1 MKAECN
7 VCPRHCRIAD
17 GAAGFC
23 KARKNEQ
30 GQIVCKSYGRLTAL
44 ALDPIEKKPLQ
55 RFHSGSLILSAGSYG
70 CNMRC
75 SFCQNHSI
83 SMSGEEDAVWRFV
96 LPEDLAAEAVML
108 REKGN
113 IGVAFTYNEPC
124 VGFEYVRD
132 TAKLVHEA
140 GLKNVLVT
148 NGCVE
153 DWVLSELLPYID
165 AMNIDLKA
173 FSEDFYRRHGGSLE
187 TVKAFIEKAA
197 VSCHVELTT
206 LVIPGENDDM
216 QELERMVSWIAGISP
231 KIPLHVS
238 RFFPQWKMIRRDATE
253 ISTIYGIAEMAA
265 KQLNYVYTGNC

>member
-55 RFHSGSLILSAGSYG
+55 RFHLGSLILSAGSYG

-83 SMSGEEDAVWRFV
+83 SMSGEEDTVWRFV
-96 LPEDLAAEAVML
+96 PPEDLAAEAVML
-108 REKGN
+108 REQGN

-153 DWVLSELLPYID
+153 DWVLDELLPHID
-165 AMNIDLKA
+165 AMNIDVKA
-173 FSEDFYRRHGGSLE
+173 FSENFYRRHGGSLE
-187 TVKAFIEKAA
+187 TVKAFIKKAA
-197 VSCHVELTT
+197 ASCHVELTT

>member
-44 ALDPIEKKPLQ
+44 ALDPIEKKPLR
-55 RFHSGSLILSAGSYG
+55 RFHPGSLILSAGSYG

-83 SMSGEEDAVWRFV
+83 SMNGEEDTVWRFMP
-96 LPEDLAAEAVML
+96 PEDLAAEAVML

-113 IGVAFTYNEPC
+113 IGLAFTYNEPC

-132 TAKLVHEA
+132 TARLVHEA
-140 GLKNVLVT
+140 GMKNVLVT
-148 NGCVE
+148 NGCAE
-153 DWVLSELLPYID
+153 GWVLDELLPHID

-173 FSEDFYRRHGGSLE
+173 FTEGFYRRHGGSLE
-187 TVKAFIEKAA
+187 TVKAFIKKAA
-197 VSCHVELTT
+197 ASCHVELTT

-216 QELERMVSWIAGISP
+216 QELKRMVSWIAGISP

-238 RFFPQWKMIRRDATE
+238 RFFPQWKMKRRDATD
-253 ISTIYGIAEMAA
+253 ISTIYSIAEMAA
-265 KQLNYVYTGNC
+265 KQLKYVYTGNC

>member
-55 RFHSGSLILSAGSYG
+55 RFHPGSLILSAGSYG

-83 SMSGEEDAVWRFV
+83 SMSGEEDTVWRFV
-96 LPEDLAAEAVML
+96 PPEDLAAEAVML
-108 REKGN
+108 REQGN

-153 DWVLSELLPYID
+153 DWVLGELLPHID

-173 FSEDFYRRHGGSLE
+173 FSENFYRRHGGSLE
-187 TVKAFIEKAA
+187 TVKAFIKKAA
-197 VSCHVELTT
+197 ASCHVELTT

-238 RFFPQWKMIRRDATE
+238 RFFPQWKMIRRDATD

>member
-55 RFHSGSLILSAGSYG
+55 RFHPGSLILSAGSYG

-83 SMSGEEDAVWRFV
+83 SMSGEEDTVWRFV
-96 LPEDLAAEAVML
+96 PPEDLAAEAVML
-108 REKGN
+108 REQGN

-153 DWVLSELLPYID
+153 DWVLGELLPHID

-173 FSEDFYRRHGGSLE
+173 FSENFYRRHGGSLE
-187 TVKAFIEKAA
+187 TVKAFIKKAA
-197 VSCHVELTT
+197 ASCHVELTT

>member
-55 RFHSGSLILSAGSYG
+55 RFHPGSLILSAGSYG

-96 LPEDLAAEAVML
+96 PPEDLAAEAVML

-153 DWVLSELLPYID
+153 DWVLDELLPHID

-173 FSEDFYRRHGGSLE
+173 FSENFYRRHGGSLE

>member
-55 RFHSGSLILSAGSYG
+55 RFHPGSLILSAGSYG

-83 SMSGEEDAVWRFV
+83 SMSGEEDTVWRFV
-96 LPEDLAAEAVML
+96 PPEDLAAEAAML
-108 REKGN
+108 REQGN

-153 DWVLSELLPYID
+153 DWVLGELLPHID

-173 FSEDFYRRHGGSLE
+173 FSENFYRRHGGSLE
-187 TVKAFIEKAA
+187 TVKAFIKKAA
-197 VSCHVELTT
+197 ASCHVELTT

>member
-17 GAAGFC
+17 GAEGFC
-23 KARKNEQ
+23 KARRNED
-30 GQIVCKSYGRLTAL
+30 GRIVCAGYGRLTAL

-55 RFHSGSLILSAGSYG
+55 RFHPGSMILSVGSYG

-83 SMSGEEDAVWRFV
+83 SMNGEDGAVWRFV
-96 LPEDLAAEAVML
+96 PPEELASKAAL
-108 REKGN
+108 LKEKGN

-132 TAKLVHEA
+132 TARLVCEA
-140 GLKNVLVT
+140 GMKNVLVT

-153 DWVLSELLPYID
+153 GWVLGELLPYID

-173 FSEDFYRRHGGSLE
+173 FTEDFYRHHGGSLE

-197 VSCHVELTT
+197 AGCHVELTS
-206 LVIPGENDDM
+206 LIIPGENDDV
-216 QELERMVSWIAGISP
+216 QKLEEMVSWIAGISP
-231 KIPLHVS
+231 EIPLHVS
-238 RFFPQWKMIRRDATE
+238 RFFPQWKMAGGDATDV
-253 ISTIYGIAEMAA
+253 SVIYRIAEMAA
-265 KQLNYVYTGNC
+265 VQLKYVYIGNC

>member
-96 LPEDLAAEAVML
+96 PPEDLAAEAVML

-153 DWVLSELLPYID
+153 DWVLGELLPYID

-187 TVKAFIEKAA
+187 TVKAFIKKAA
-197 VSCHVELTT
+197 ASCHVELTT

>member
-55 RFHSGSLILSAGSYG
+55 RFHPGSLILSAGSYG

-83 SMSGEEDAVWRFV
+83 SMSGEEDTVWRFV
-96 LPEDLAAEAVML
+96 PPEDLAAEAAML
-108 REKGN
+108 REQGN

-153 DWVLSELLPYID
+153 DWVLGELLPHID

-173 FSEDFYRRHGGSLE
+173 FSENFYRRHGGSLE
-187 TVKAFIEKAA
+187 TVKAFIKKAA
-197 VSCHVELTT
+197 ASCHVELTT

-238 RFFPQWKMIRRDATE
+238 RFFPQWKMIRRDATD